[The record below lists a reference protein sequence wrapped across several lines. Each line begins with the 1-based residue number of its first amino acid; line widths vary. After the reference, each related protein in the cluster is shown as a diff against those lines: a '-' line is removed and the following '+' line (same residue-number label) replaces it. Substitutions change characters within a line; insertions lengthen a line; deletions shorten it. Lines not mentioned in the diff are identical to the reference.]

1 MFNCPTYLIF
11 DKIFSQNGKNFRF
24 LFLLSSWLI
33 LFFSAS
39 EINSTLLNKVDA
51 QTSGSYHYAPGL
63 VLTGSNYQDVTST
76 NSLQLS
82 QFSVAAWFKTSTNFA
97 SDAIIVNKGGVGSE
111 SSGQNMNYG
120 IWMTKSEK
128 IMAGFESTTAAD
140 RFVTSVKTYND
151 NQWHYVIVTYGGSNV
166 ILYIDG
172 VRVTTKSTSGASPET
187 SGTKPVRIGANS
199 RVTPPGNFFTG
210 QVDEVRVWNDDL
222 TTQQVADA
230 FAGIS
235 FNTAE
240 QVLYLPFGSNPPPVA
255 NNQAIT
261 VNKNTQQAITLT
273 ATDPNNDPLTY
284 TVVTQP
290 AHGTLTGTAP
300 NLNYNP
306 DTDYVGADSF
316 TFKANDGTTDSNIA
330 TVSITVQGPANDP
343 PVANNQA
350 ITVNKNTQQAITLTA
365 TDPNNDPLTYT
376 VVTQPAHG
384 TLTGTA
390 PNLNYN
396 PDTDY
401 VGADSFTFKANDGT
415 TDSNT
420 ATVSM
425 TVEDVSSCT
434 TILPISGVTA
444 SGYQLGNPPS
454 NAIDADLS
462 TRWANDG
469 VGSWISADLGSTQNI
484 CSVDIGWY
492 NGNTRQYHFV
502 IATSTDGSTFTN
514 VFNGDS
520 SGTTVSSEKYTISN
534 INARYVRVTVNGNT
548 QNNWASIYDFK
559 IFGSTLSGNS
569 PPVANNQAVTT
580 SKNIA
585 KDITLTASDPNNDPL
600 NYSIV
605 TQPAHGTLTGTAPNL
620 NYNPD
625 TDYVGADSFTFKAND
640 GTVDS
645 NTATVSMTVDD
656 PSNDQFG
663 ITKLYPTKNNGEEWY
678 MNMDNPL
685 GDSRFN
691 PQNTLTKNP
700 DGSWKMKSTQ
710 VRMNVYTST
719 GYNSANIPTLDHS
732 VIASKGYMLAPNDWR
747 NFEMTQYVKVN
758 TSPSDDNFAPY
769 GRGGRHT
776 GSGPPE
782 GCEGSSI
789 KGDVF
794 FSGKV
799 RFAKEQW
806 HVSYV
811 FTSLKTATSSIE
823 DKWVGIKFIVFN
835 FVENNKIVVKT
846 ELWLD
851 TNNNG
856 NFVKVDENVDRGSW
870 GTEGTAC
877 GGTPDQIISWGGPIT
892 TFRWDTAT
900 DVDFKNLS
908 VREIIP
914 PQ

>member
-1 MFNCPTYLIF
+1 LIF
-11 DKIFSQNGKNFRF
+11 DKIFPFKNGKNFRF
-24 LFLLSSWLI
+24 LFLLSCWII
-33 LFFSAS
+33 LFYSAS
-39 EINSTLLNKVDA
+39 EINSNLLNKVGA

-82 QFSVAAWFKTSTNFA
+82 QFSVTAWFKTSTNFA
-97 SDAIIVNKGGVGSE
+97 TDAFIVNKGGVGSD

-128 IMAGFESTTAAD
+128 IKAGFESTSAAD
-140 RFVTSVKTYND
+140 LFVTSAKSYND
-151 NQWHYVIVTYGGSNV
+151 NQWHYAVVTYGGSSV
-166 ILYIDG
+166 ILYVDG
-172 VRVTTKSTSGASPET
+172 VQVGTKSTTGASPET
-187 SGTKPVRIGANS
+187 SGTKPVRVGANS

-230 FAGIS
+230 FAGTS

-261 VNKNTQQAITLT
+261 LNKNTQQAITLT

-284 TVVTQP
+284 TVLTQP

-316 TFKANDGTTDSNIA
+316 TFKANDGTVDSNTA

-350 ITVNKNTQQAITLTA
+350 ITLNKNTQQSITLTA

-376 VVTQPAHG
+376 VLTQPAHG

-396 PDTDY
+396 LDTDY

-415 TDSNT
+415 VDSNT
-420 ATVSM
+420 ATVSI
-425 TVEDVSSCT
+425 TVQDVSSCT
-434 TILPISGVTA
+434 TNLPISGVTA

-454 NAIDADLS
+454 NAIDADPN

-469 VGSWISADLGSTQNI
+469 VGSWISADLGLTQNI
-484 CSVDIGWY
+484 CSVDIAWY
-492 NGNTRQYHFV
+492 NGNARQYHFV

-520 SGTTVSSEKYTISN
+520 SGTTVISEKYTISN
-534 INARYVRVTVNGNT
+534 INAKYVRVTVNGNT
-548 QNNWASIYDFK
+548 QNNWASIYDLK
-559 IFGSTLSGNS
+559 IFGSSLSGNS
-569 PPVANNQAVTT
+569 PPVAINQAVTT
-580 SKNIA
+580 NKNIA
-585 KDITLTASDPNNDPL
+585 KAITLTASDPNNDPL

-645 NTATVSMTVDD
+645 NTATVSITVDD
-656 PSNDQFG
+656 PNKDQFG
-663 ITKLYPTKNNGEEWY
+663 IIKLYPTKNNGEEWFI
-678 MNMDNPL
+678 NMDNPL
-685 GDSRFN
+685 SDSRFN
-691 PQNTLTKNP
+691 PQNTITKNP

-719 GYNSANIPTLDHS
+719 GYDSAAIPTLDHS
-732 VIASKGYMLAPNDWR
+732 LIESKGYMLAPNDWR

-758 TSPSDDNFAPY
+758 TFPSDDNFSPY

-782 GCEGSSI
+782 GCEGSSM

-811 FTSLKTATSSIE
+811 FTSLKTATGSIE
-823 DKWVGIKFIVFN
+823 DKWVGIKFIVYN
-835 FVENNKIVVKT
+835 FVENNKVVVKT

-851 TNNNG
+851 INNNG
-856 NFVKVDENVDRGSW
+856 NFVKVDENVDRGGW

-877 GGTPDQIISWGGPIT
+877 GGAPDQIISWGGPIT

-908 VREIIP
+908 VREIVP

>member
-11 DKIFSQNGKNFRF
+11 GKIFSQNGKNFRF

-39 EINSTLLNKVDA
+39 EINSNLLNKVDA

-284 TVVTQP
+284 TV
-290 AHGTLTGTAP
+290 L
-300 NLNYNP
+300 
-306 DTDYVGADSF
+306 
-316 TFKANDGTTDSNIA
+316 
-330 TVSITVQGPANDP
+330 
-343 PVANNQA
+343 
-350 ITVNKNTQQAITLTA
+350 
-365 TDPNNDPLTYT
+365 
-376 VVTQPAHG
+376 TQPAHG

-420 ATVSM
+420 ATVSI

-559 IFGSTLSGNS
+559 IFGSSLSGNS

-663 ITKLYPTKNNGEEWY
+663 IIKLYPTKNNGEEWY

>member
-1 MFNCPTYLIF
+1 MLFT
-11 DKIFSQNGKNFRF
+11 KIFPIRNGKKFGCF
-24 LFLLSSWLI
+24 VLLFCWAI
-33 LFFSAS
+33 LFFSSSEVNSSFLNIAS
-39 EINSTLLNKVDA
+39 A
-51 QTSGSYHYAPGL
+51 QTGTYHYAPGL
-63 VLTGSNYQDVTST
+63 SLTGSNYQDVASSG
-76 NSLQLS
+76 SLQLS
-82 QFSVAAWFKTSTNFA
+82 QFSVAAWFKTSTNFGG
-97 SDAIIVNKGGVGSE
+97 DAFIVNKGGAGSD

-120 IWMTKSEK
+120 IWMTKTEK
-128 IMAGFESTTAAD
+128 IQAGFESTSASD
-140 RFVTSVKTYND
+140 HFVTSAKSYND
-151 NQWHYVIVTYGGSNV
+151 NQWHYAVVTYGGSSV

-172 VRVTTKSTSGASPET
+172 VQVGTKSTTGASPET
-187 SGTKPVRIGANS
+187 SGTKPVRVGANS
-199 RVTPPGNFFTG
+199 RVTPPSNFFTG

-222 TTQQVADA
+222 TTQRVTDA
-230 FAGIS
+230 FAGTS
-235 FNTAE
+235 FNTAQ
-240 QVLYLPFGSNPPPVA
+240 QVLYLPFASNSPPVA

-261 VNKNTQQAITLT
+261 LNKNTQQAVTLS
-273 ATDPNNDPLTY
+273 ATDANNDPLTY

-290 AHGTLTGTAP
+290 TSGSLSGSAP
-300 NLNYNP
+300 NLTYNP
-306 DTDYVGADSF
+306 NLDYVG
-316 TFKANDGTTDSNIA
+316 
-330 TVSITVQGPANDP
+330 P
-343 PVANNQA
+343 
-350 ITVNKNTQQAITLTA
+350 
-365 TDPNNDPLTYT
+365 
-376 VVTQPAHG
+376 
-384 TLTGTA
+384 
-390 PNLNYN
+390 
-396 PDTDY
+396 
-401 VGADSFTFKANDGT
+401 DSFTFKANDGT

-420 ATVSM
+420 ATISI
-425 TVEDVSSCT
+425 TVQG
-434 TILPISGVTA
+434 P
-444 SGYQLGNPPS
+444 
-454 NAIDADLS
+454 
-462 TRWANDG
+462 AND
-469 VGSWISADLGSTQNI
+469 
-484 CSVDIGWY
+484 
-492 NGNTRQYHFV
+492 
-502 IATSTDGSTFTN
+502 
-514 VFNGDS
+514 
-520 SGTTVSSEKYTISN
+520 
-534 INARYVRVTVNGNT
+534 
-548 QNNWASIYDFK
+548 
-559 IFGSTLSGNS
+559 
-569 PPVANNQAVTT
+569 PPVTNNQAVTT

-585 KDITLTASDPNNDPL
+585 KAITLTASDPNNDPL
-600 NYSIV
+600 SYSIV

-640 GTVDS
+640 GIVDS
-645 NTATVSMTVDD
+645 NIATISITVID
-656 PSNDQFG
+656 PSKDQFG
-663 ITKLYPTKNNGEEWY
+663 IIKLYPSKNNGEEWFI
-678 MNMDNPL
+678 NMDNPL
-685 GDSRFN
+685 SDSRFN
-691 PQNTLTKNP
+691 PQNTITKNP

-811 FTSLKTATSSIE
+811 FTNIKTATGSIV
-823 DKWVGIKFIVFN
+823 DKWVGIKFIVYN
-835 FVENNKIVVKT
+835 FVENNKVVVKT

-856 NFVKVDENVDRGSW
+856 NFVKVDENVDRGGW

-877 GGTPDQIISWGGPIT
+877 GGAPDQIISWGGPIT

-908 VREIIP
+908 VREIMP